1 MPIRQYTGKIEETL
15 VNTER
20 FSVFKVSHF
29 KAIAAIDARIDSST
43 SKKPS
48 IAVCTLGSQAPDEP
62 WVLLTGNWRKHPTY
76 GWRFAVDRVSP
87 SMPQDAEAIRD
98 YLRSGEVDLIGEELA
113 DRLVDRF
120 GDQTLQV
127 IEKNPL
133 KLTVVKG
140 IGEQRAESIAEHVR
154 ARRQSQMLADNL
166 IGRIMISG
174 LFQSLIATRTR

>member
-29 KAIAAIDARIDSST
+29 KAIAAIDARIDPST
-43 SKKPS
+43 SKKPF

-62 WVLLTGNWRKHPTY
+62 WVLLTGSWRKHPTY

>member
-29 KAIAAIDARIDSST
+29 KAIAAIAAIAAIDARFDSST

-120 GDQTLQV
+120 GDQNRALGWVERRLLIVGNKETLEA
-127 IEKNPL
+127 ILKNRP
-133 KLTVVKG
+133 V
-140 IGEQRAESIAEHVR
+140 ENQRPVLDYIQELSP
-154 ARRQSQMLADNL
+154 SQ
-166 IGRIMISG
+166 G
-174 LFQSLIATRTR
+174 